1 MRPRDNAAAAREP
14 AATPTAKKRLMA
26 ISTSM
31 SPPMRDLMMTGTS
44 EGHRADRPEP
54 AHANRADPLTV
65 VGGKLADHG

>member
-1 MRPRDNAAAAREP
+1 
-14 AATPTAKKRLMA
+14 MA